1 VITCLPGQ
9 PKTRIFRCYKLTTQN
24 LLICTQPLISN
35 PLQIIKSTKGL
46 IVRMLHM
53 VPVFLLMFFVSCI
66 DPINIDIDSDLGIL
80 IVEGAITTGRGP
92 HKIRLSQSARYG
104 NNVFEGSVLPVTNA
118 SVIIRDSDGNNFLL
132 TEEDFRFVAFR
143 PPAWPN
149 ADGQETYLTG
159 VYATTNDFSAVA
171 GETYTLLITTR
182 EGIEYISLPEKVI
195 PATDIQGLSAEF
207 SKVPIGS
214 NEYKT
219 GVDVYATFQDP
230 LEEQNFY
237 MWKNSGTYKITAF
250 PALHVIIP
258 TFPPGPAIPDPKDCC
273 RNCWVNESS
282 AARSLLILSDKNI
295 NGNKTTIF
303 TAFIQD
309 DSIRFTD
316 KYLVRIELHTLNRE
330 AFQYF
335 SLLKNQLSINGDIF
349 DPPPATLRGNMI
361 NMTNPD
367 ENVLGYFRVSS
378 VSIDSMFLTRDMLL
392 EPKPL
397 LRFNNDC
404 LEYRY
409 GFATTEEPSYW

>member
-1 VITCLPGQ
+1 LVTCHIQPPSYLPTKSIIATIQPFSVRLLVMSLALIT
-9 PKTRIFRCYKLTTQN
+9 
-24 LLICTQPLISN
+24 
-35 PLQIIKSTKGL
+35 
-46 IVRMLHM
+46 
-53 VPVFLLMFFVSCI
+53 VSCI
-66 DPINIDIDSDLGIL
+66 NPIETAIDTEANIL
-80 IVEGAITTGRGP
+80 IVEGAITSGRGP

-104 NNVFEGSVLPVTNA
+104 NNVLEGSVLPVTNA
-118 SVIIRDSDGNNFLL
+118 SVIIRDSDGNNFWL
-132 TEEDFRFVAFR
+132 TEEEFRFVAFR

-171 GETYTLLITTR
+171 GKTYTLLITTR

-195 PATDIQGLSAEF
+195 PATDILGLSAEF

-258 TFPPGPAIPDPKDCC
+258 LEGPAIPDPKDCC

-282 AARSLLILSDKNI
+282 AARSLLILSDNNI

-303 TAFIQD
+303 AAFIQD
-309 DSIRFTD
+309 DSVRFTD

-367 ENVLGYFRVSS
+367 ENVLGYFRVSA
-378 VSIDSMFLTRDMLL
+378 VSIDSMFLTRNMLL
-392 EPKPL
+392 EPNPM

-409 GFATTEEPSYW
+409 GFATTVEPSYW